1 MAKIH
6 AVLYIAFFVSFVLA
20 SPISESQ
27 RQKRWFKVPVLP
39 NPNYKPHGPRAY
51 KRALNKFGFNDI
63 TFNPEGEIATRLK
76 AASNMSTA
84 VGQGTQDGSTPTE
97 PTQNDAQFLSPVKVG
112 GQELVMN
119 FDSGS
124 SDTWVFNTNLPAA
137 AQQGHTV
144 YDPSKSTTFQNA
156 LAQSSFNIS
165 YGDGSGCSGPVGVDT
180 VDIGGSTVA
189 AQAIGLP
196 DTVSQSFIFDSQ
208 SNGLVGLAFSQL
220 NTITP
225 APQKTFFDNVLP
237 DLSQPVFTAQ
247 LLGGQVGAY
256 EFGRIDTT
264 AFKGDLARIPV
275 DSSQGFWQVKSDLAA
290 VNGQNIPI
298 QGGSAI
304 IDTGTSLMLVQDEMV
319 TGYYS
324 QVQGAEANDQVGGV
338 IFPCNADLPDL
349 DVRLGDSYVATIPG
363 NGINFAEVGTD
374 TDTGEKFCFGGLQS
388 NQGIPFAIYGDVFF
402 KSQFVAFEGGNSP
415 SLGVAPHV

>member
-1 MAKIH
+1 MAKLQ
-6 AVLYIAFFVSFVLA
+6 AFLFVAFFFSLILA
-20 SPISESQ
+20 SPVSQ
-27 RQKRWFKVPVLP
+27 RKKRSFKVPVIP

-51 KRALNKFGFNDI
+51 KRALNKFGFGDI
-63 TFNPEGEIATRLK
+63 TFKPDGEVATRLK
-76 AASNMSTA
+76 AASNMSTV
-84 VGQGTQDGSTPTE
+84 VGEGVQDGSVKTE
-97 PTQNDAQFLSPVKVG
+97 PTQNDAQFLSPVKIG
-112 GQELVMN
+112 GQTLIMN

-137 AQQGHTV
+137 SQRGHTI
-144 YDPSKSTTFQNA
+144 YDPTKSTTFQNA
-156 LAQSSFNIS
+156 LSQSSFNVS
-165 YGDGSGCSGPVGVDT
+165 YGDGSTCSGPVGVDE

-189 AQAIGLP
+189 QQAIGLP
-196 DTVSQSFIFDSQ
+196 DVVSQSFIVDSQ
-208 SNGLVGLAFSQL
+208 SNGLVGLAFSKL

-225 APQKTFFDNVLP
+225 QPQKTFFDNVLP

-256 EFGRIDTT
+256 EFGRIDNS
-264 AFKGDLARIPV
+264 AFQGELARVPV
-275 DSSQGFWQVKSDLAA
+275 DASNGFWQVKSDLAA
-290 VNGQNIPI
+290 VNGQDIPI

-324 QVQGAEANDQVGGV
+324 QVQGAELNNQVGGV
-338 IFPCNADLPDL
+338 IFPCNTDLPDL
-349 DVRLGDSYVATIPG
+349 SVRLGDSYVATIPG
-363 NGINFAEVGTD
+363 SGIKFAEVGTD
-374 TDTGEKFCFGGLQS
+374 TQTGENFCFGGVQS

-415 SLGVAPHV
+415 SIGVAPHS